1 LLFIF
6 SDEMLARTMGSNAS
20 PQTLQIEEQE
30 QLRHG
35 AEAWLIFVTI
45 TSVSVTWCDV
55 PTSD

>member
-1 LLFIF
+1 
-6 SDEMLARTMGSNAS
+6 MLARTMGSNAS